1 MEGNWL
7 LSTSTLFNTKT
18 SRLDSQKKVAKEMG
32 VAIEHMTNVLE
43 QFGVDLQLKKN
54 RTKERIDQLEI
65 SFVKAF
71 ED

>member
-32 VAIEHMTNVLE
+32 VAIEEMTNVLE

-65 SFVKAF
+65 PFVKAF

>member
-32 VAIEHMTNVLE
+32 VAIEEMTNVLE
-43 QFGVDLQLKKN
+43 QLGVDLQLKKN

-65 SFVKAF
+65 PFVKAF

>member
-1 MEGNWL
+1 M
-7 LSTSTLFNTKT
+7 LSTSTLFNIKT

-43 QFGVDLQLKKN
+43 QFEVDLQLKKN